1 MRRAFVWARRL
12 GFTALAALCAALAGA
27 PAQAEPVRG
36 GTAILAVDADPQTL
50 DPAVSTDYV
59 AGDIGAKIFE
69 GLVWLDAAALP
80 QPQLATTWTISDDGK
95 SYTFKLRD
103 NVLWHDGKP
112 FTSADVKFTFEEV
125 LAKFHPRSSAMMKR
139 LGLVVETPD
148 DKTVVLKLNAPYA
161 PFLTQLSVFD
171 APIIP
176 KHLFAGTDILK
187 NPAAQKPVGTG
198 PFRFTSW
205 ERGASV
211 TLDRFDGYWQKGK
224 PYLDR
229 IVFQVIPQPA
239 SRLSSLQTGE
249 VDFVSD
255 FYLSKADIPALLKT
269 DTFQARIGKALPAI
283 YFAELNL
290 RKAPFD
296 KVAARHAMAFAIDR
310 NRLVQQAMNGL
321 ARPGYGAFGDGFGWT
336 LNPDSSYPKLYP
348 YDPEK
353 AKALLAEAGIAT
365 GAKMRIAYEAAR
377 PQMVATAQ
385 IVRENL
391 KQIGL
396 DAVVEPLERTVLLQ
410 KVFKEHDF
418 DIALMSYFS
427 SGDPAIGYNRLYIA
441 NPTDAI
447 NANAAGYADPKVDEL
462 LTKAATV
469 TDLSARGA
477 IYKAVQT
484 ILSEDMPA
492 VVLYDEAGVDL
503 GSKKLHGLWK
513 SVDTRALWEEV
524 WLQP

>member
-1 MRRAFVWARRL
+1 MKRAVDWAQRL
-12 GFTALAALCAALAGA
+12 GLAMLAALLAVVVPPA
-27 PAQAEPVRG
+27 AQAEPVKG

-69 GLVWLDAAALP
+69 GLVWLDAAAMP
-80 QPQLATTWTISDDGK
+80 QPQLATGWTTSDEGRT
-95 SYTFKLRD
+95 YVFKLRD
-103 NVLWHDGKP
+103 GVLWQDGKP

-125 LAKFHPRSSAMMKR
+125 LVKYHPRSSNMIKR
-139 LGLVVETPD
+139 LGLMVDTPD
-148 DKTVVLKLNAPYA
+148 DKTVVMKLNASYA

-176 KHLFAGTDILK
+176 KHLFAGGDILK
-187 NPAAQKPVGTG
+187 NPAAQKPIGTG
-198 PFRFTSW
+198 PFRFVSW

-211 TLDRFDGYWQKGK
+211 TLDRYEGYWQKGK

-239 SRLSSLQTGE
+239 SRLSGLQTGE
-249 VDFVSD
+249 VDFISD
-255 FYLSKADIPALLKT
+255 FYLAKADIPSLIKA

-290 RKAPFD
+290 RRSPFD
-296 KVAARHAMAFAIDR
+296 KVAPRHAMAFAIDR

-336 LNPDSSYPKLYP
+336 LNPDASYPKLYP

-353 AKALLAEAGIAT
+353 AKALLAEAGVAT
-365 GAKMRIAYEAAR
+365 GSKLRIAYEAAR
-377 PQMVATAQ
+377 PQMIATAQ
-385 IVRENL
+385 IIRENL
-391 KQIGL
+391 KQIGF

-410 KVFKEHDF
+410 KVFKDHDF

-427 SGDPAIGYNRLYIA
+427 SGDPAIGYNRLYVA

-469 TDLSARGA
+469 TDLSTRGT

-524 WLQP
+524 WLTP